1 MGATQSGETLQEALT
16 NIISKE
22 LANQVASSAQT
33 YSGSTVIKQT
43 SNRSSNCKNV
53 VVDNSSVVYVA
64 TSAIFQNQDVYQ
76 SAITNITNELT
87 STVSNYLSGLGFGG
101 SQTSDI
107 TEIISTTVQNYL
119 TSNQLDFQNQAISD
133 TTFVDQNCTAS
144 FNGVNVYIDNTNNI
158 YTTFYKSYSS
168 QASVQETSTTI
179 SNIMAAQASNTK
191 IGVLQ
196 LIVEILGLLLIVLV
210 IGCLIG
216 ATMYILTLLKTGA

>member
-1 MGATQSGETLQEALT
+1 MGGTQTSKTLQEALT

-22 LANQVASSAQT
+22 LASQVASSAQT
-33 YSGSTVIKQT
+33 YAGSTIIRQS
-43 SNRSSNCKNV
+43 SNRSSNCTNV

-64 TSAIFQNQDVYQ
+64 SSAIFQSQDVYQ

-87 STVSNYLSGLGFGG
+87 SAVSNYLSGLGFGVD
-101 SQTSDI
+101 QTADI
-107 TEIISTTVQNYL
+107 QEIISTTVQNYL
-119 TSNQLDFQNQAISD
+119 TANQLDFQNQAISD

-144 FNGVNVYIDNTNNI
+144 IDGVNVFINNTDNV

-179 SNIMAAQASNTK
+179 SNILSAQASNTK

-216 ATMYILTLLKTGA
+216 ATLYILTLAKTGT